1 MGVMYWKGKELTKSF
16 PDAGLQDRRNN
27 NMAMIVL
34 ALEHIYTRDYSLGD
48 GSKTLVEAGKSRADF
63 WALAGIVA
71 VDISVN
77 KNNLACNTSTAEW
90 TLTKNGGG

>member
-1 MGVMYWKGKELTKSF
+1 
-16 PDAGLQDRRNN
+16 
-27 NMAMIVL
+27 MAMIVL

-48 GSKTLVEAGKSRADF
+48 GNSTHDHMTLIDAGKSRADF

-71 VDISVN
+71 IDISIN
-77 KNNLACNTSTAEW
+77 KNNLACDTSTAEW